1 MVKKA
6 LINFSLYTICFAV
19 FFLQKKG
26 FEFSGYYLEY
36 FAFYIGAW
44 ALASLLSRKF
54 RKRER
59 REFLP
64 NLYPYLISFFL
75 MLGLFAGFSMFFKLY
90 DVSYLIL
97 LWSLL
102 SSVAIEVGFVLY
114 TNGFELGIGK
124 QRKLIISYRVMIVD
138 LVILVWVM
146 AFALSY
152 QMKEGLYFDEK
163 LILFL
168 ISVLTAWLV
177 AAIMS
182 HQFPPYSPQND
193 FWRYIW
199 GYLKAYTIFMAL
211 LSFSMLLLRLPVQEN
226 YHLFGGGVLYTF
238 WSFIVVVFS
247 YVDQKQKQT
256 DEVNVSLLRSST
268 FIDYEGSVFEVAP
281 SVKYS
286 LPVSEG
292 TNGLL
297 IEKLSGIY
305 LKNDNEL
312 FTFLE
317 NNLDLRSFNLTKTVI
332 LRSSDT
338 YNLEVLPQNHLHLF
352 FNLHEINDLRRV
364 NAYFIEVNKRLIN
377 GGVFIGRLEPIRLR
391 YLRFLKSYPFYLGH
405 IFYFIDFIW
414 RRVIPKL
421 PGLKHFYFL
430 ITKGKNRAIPLAE
443 GLGRL
448 YFCGFE
454 MIGST
459 EIDGYVYFVAKKS
472 FAHRTDTDPSYGP
485 LFKMKRMGKGG
496 KPIFVYKLRTMHPY
510 SEYLQKYMYERNS
523 LKDGGK
529 IKDDFRIS
537 NWGKVF
543 RKLWIDELPM
553 LINWFKGDLKLVGVR
568 PLSSHYLSLY
578 SDELKALRKKVK
590 PGLVPPFYADM
601 PKTLEEIMNSE
612 LTYLNAYI
620 NHPWTTDARYFFRSF
635 YNILIKKARSS

>member
-1 MVKKA
+1 MIKKA

-292 TNGLL
+292 TNDLL

-352 FNLHEINDLRRV
+352 FNLHEINDFRRV

-421 PGLKHFYFL
+421 PGLKHFYFI
-430 ITKGKNRAIPLAE
+430 ITKGKNRAISLAE

-448 YFCGFE
+448 YYCGFE
-454 MIGST
+454 IIGST
-459 EIDGYVYFVAKKS
+459 ELDGYVYFIAKKS
-472 FAHRTDTDPSYGP
+472 KKPHTDTNPSYGP
-485 LFKMKRMGKGG
+485 LFKMKRVGKGG
-496 KPIFVYKLRTMHPY
+496 KNIYVYKLRTMHPF
-510 SEYLQKYMYERNS
+510 SEYLQEYTFNRFGS
-523 LKDGGK
+523 LTGDKVEK
-529 IKDDFRIS
+529 DFRVS
-537 NWGKVF
+537 SWGKF
-543 RKLWIDELPM
+543 LRKIWLDEIPM
-553 LINWFKGDLKLVGVR
+553 LINLVKGDLKLIGVR
-568 PLSSHYLSLY
+568 PLSFHKYKMY
-578 SDELKALRKKVK
+578 PKEVQELRIKFK
-590 PGLVPPFYADM
+590 PGLVPPFYFDL
-601 PKTLEEIMNSE
+601 PKNFEELVRSE
-612 LTYLNAYI
+612 VKYLNEYAQQ
-620 NHPWTTDARYFFRSF
+620 PVLTDIKYFFGSF

>member
-6 LINFSLYTICFAV
+6 LINFSLYIICFAV

-26 FEFSGYYLEY
+26 FEFSEYYIEY

-75 MLGLFAGFSMFFKLY
+75 MLGLFAGFSMFFRLY
-90 DVSYLIL
+90 DVSYIIL

-102 SSVAIEVGFVLY
+102 SSVTIEVGFVIY
-114 TNGFELGIGK
+114 TNGFKLGIGK
-124 QRKLIISYRVMIVD
+124 PRKLIISYKVMIVD
-138 LVILVWVM
+138 MVILVWVM

-152 QMKEGLYFDEK
+152 QMKEGLYIDEK
-163 LILFL
+163 LTLFL
-168 ISVLTAWLV
+168 ISVLAAWLV
-177 AAIMS
+177 GAIMS
-182 HQFPPYSPQND
+182 HQFPAYSSHAD

-226 YHLFGGGVLYTF
+226 MHLFGGGVLYTF
-238 WSFIVVVFS
+238 WSFIVVVFT
-247 YVDQKQKQT
+247 YVDQKQKKT

-268 FIDYEGSVFEVAP
+268 FIDYEGSIFEAAP
-281 SVKYS
+281 SAKYA
-286 LPVSEG
+286 LPASEG
-292 TNGLL
+292 TNGFL
-297 IEKLSGIY
+297 IEKLGNVY
-305 LKNDNEL
+305 LKKDGEL
-312 FTFLE
+312 FSFLDSSI
-317 NNLDLRSFNLTKTVI
+317 DLHSFSLTKTVI
-332 LRSSDT
+332 IRSSDI
-338 YNLEVLPQNHLHLF
+338 YNLEVLPENHLQVF

-364 NAYFIEVNKRLIN
+364 NAYFIEVNKKLID

-391 YLRFLKSYPFYLGH
+391 YLRFLKTFHFYLGH
-405 IFYFIDFIW
+405 LFYFFDFLW

-421 PGLKHFYFL
+421 PGFKHFYFL
-430 ITKGKNRAIPLAE
+430 ITKGKNRAISLAE

-448 YFCGFE
+448 YYCGFE

-459 EIDGYVYFVAKKS
+459 EINGYVYFIAKKT
-472 FAHRTDTDPSYGP
+472 FAPRTDTDPSYGP
-485 LFKMKRMGKGG
+485 LFKMKRIGKGG

-510 SEYLQKYMYERNS
+510 SEYLQKYMYERNN

-553 LINWFKGDLKLVGVR
+553 LFNWIKGDLKLVGVR
-568 PLSSHYLSLY
+568 PLSSHFLSLY
-578 SDELKALRKKVK
+578 SEELKALRKKVK

-601 PKTLEEIMNSE
+601 PKTLEDIMNSE
-612 LTYLNAYI
+612 MKYIKAYLQ
-620 NHPWTTDARYFFRSF
+620 HPIRTDTKYLFQSF
-635 YNILIKKARSS
+635 YNIFIKKARSS

>member
-6 LINFSLYTICFAV
+6 LINFSLYTICFAI

-26 FEFSGYYLEY
+26 FEFSEYYIDY
-36 FAFYIGAW
+36 FTFYIGAW

-114 TNGFELGIGK
+114 TNGFKLGIGK
-124 QRKLIISYRVMIVD
+124 ERKLIISYKVMIVD

-182 HQFPPYSPQND
+182 HQFPPYSPQTD

-211 LSFSMLLLRLPVQEN
+211 VTFSMLILRLPVQEN
-226 YHLFGGGVLYTF
+226 LQLFGGSVLYTF

-247 YVDQKQKQT
+247 YVDQKQKKT
-256 DEVNVSLLRSST
+256 DEVDVYLLKSNT
-268 FIDYEGSVFEVAP
+268 FVDYEGSIFEVSHP
-281 SVKYS
+281 SKYS
-286 LPVSEG
+286 LPASEG
-292 TNGLL
+292 VNGLL
-297 IEKLSGIY
+297 IEKLQNVY
-305 LKNDNEL
+305 LKNDSEL
-312 FTFLE
+312 LTFLE
-317 NNLDLRSFNLTKTVI
+317 NSIDLHSFSLTKTVI
-332 LRSSDT
+332 LRSSDI
-338 YNLEVLPQNHLHLF
+338 YNLEVLPQNHLHIF

-364 NAYFIEVNKRLIN
+364 NAYFIEVNKRLID
-377 GGVFIGRLEPIRLR
+377 GGVFIGRLEPIKLR
-391 YLRFLKSYPFYLGH
+391 YLRFLKNYPFYLGH
-405 IFYFIDFIW
+405 IFYFFDFVW

-430 ITKGKNRAIPLAE
+430 ITKGKNRAISLTE

-448 YFCGFE
+448 YYCGFE
-454 MIGST
+454 IIGST
-459 EIDGYVYFVAKKS
+459 EIEGYVYFIAKKS
-472 FAHRTDTDPSYGP
+472 KKPHTDTNPSYGP
-485 LFKMKRMGKGG
+485 LFKMKRVGKGG
-496 KPIFVYKLRTMHPY
+496 KNIYVYKLRTMHPF
-510 SEYLQKYMYERNS
+510 SEYLQEYTFNRFGS
-523 LKDGGK
+523 LTGDKVEK
-529 IKDDFRIS
+529 DFRVS
-537 NWGKVF
+537 SWGKF
-543 RKLWIDELPM
+543 LRKIWLDEIPM
-553 LINWFKGDLKLVGVR
+553 LINLVKGDLKLIGVR
-568 PLSSHYLSLY
+568 PLSFHKYKMY
-578 SDELKALRKKVK
+578 PKDVQELRVKFK
-590 PGLVPPFYADM
+590 PGLIPPFYFDL
-601 PKTLEEIMNSE
+601 PKNFEELVRSE
-612 LTYLNAYI
+612 VKYLNEYAQK
-620 NHPWTTDARYFFRSF
+620 PVSTDIKYFFGSF